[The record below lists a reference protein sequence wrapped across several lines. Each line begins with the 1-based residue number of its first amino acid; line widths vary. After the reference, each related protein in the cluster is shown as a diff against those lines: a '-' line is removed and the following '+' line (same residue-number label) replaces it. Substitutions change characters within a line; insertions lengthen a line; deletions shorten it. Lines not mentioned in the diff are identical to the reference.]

1 VRRRRLSLERTN
13 DDEISDL
20 MTRAFF
26 LSLSGSGA
34 SCLLGLSGEAER
46 DKHRSQ
52 PGTGGNSV
60 PAPAPALVETVSF
73 AAGAARNDAGCTA
86 ADAGNVCVVHTA
98 PRYEEKWLATDGELQ
113 CSCCCLVVVE

>member
-1 VRRRRLSLERTN
+1 VRRRIFSLFRFRSENKKIKKKKWIVVVFLWNERTTKSQN
-13 DDEISDL
+13 L

-34 SCLLGLSGEAER
+34 SCVLGLSGEAER

-52 PGTGGNSV
+52 PGTSGDSV

-86 ADAGNVCVVHTA
+86 ADAENVPTYA
-98 PRYEEKWLATDGELQ
+98 
-113 CSCCCLVVVE
+113 

>member
-60 PAPAPALVETVSF
+60 PAPAPALVETMSF

-86 ADAGNVCVVHTA
+86 ADAENVPTYA
-98 PRYEEKWLATDGELQ
+98 
-113 CSCCCLVVVE
+113 